1 MVRGG
6 APDATADGAVA
17 TIGSPGGAVAPSRAG
32 WRGGG
37 GGGALDGERLAHL
50 VLAQNTDQD
59 LASADG
65 YEVRNLGVK
74 EEPLKSAQ
82 FSAGAS
88 SSEMCGSRII
98 VLILHM
104 VFISRSN

>member
-32 WRGGG
+32 GRGGG

-59 LASADG
+59 LASSDG
-65 YEVRNLGVK
+65 HEVRNLGV
-74 EEPLKSAQ
+74 EEKPLKSAQ
-82 FSAGAS
+82 FKAGA
-88 SSEMCGSRII
+88 
-98 VLILHM
+98 
-104 VFISRSN
+104 